1 MREKGREWLWKI
13 YDEAWNQQK
22 ILEELE
28 NDLLVPIY
36 KFKRSTEL
44 RKVQCYLPIISG
56 LLKFL
61 QGWLKKEIET
71 KLLEEQPPFRPSRQT
86 NDNIFIILNLIERK
100 IEETEELLTFIDLRA
115 AFDKMNRISIWN
127 CLKRKVVDLWL
138 TEIEKMKM
146 TVNTDKNKINVKQR
160 REIKWEG
167 ISLKRV
173 SQYKYLGSVIP
184 EDERMEIEITNG
196 K

>member
-1 MREKGREWLWKI
+1 
-13 YDEAWNQQK
+13 
-22 ILEELE
+22 
-28 NDLLVPIY
+28 
-36 KFKRSTEL
+36 
-44 RKVQCYLPIISG
+44 
-56 LLKFL
+56 
-61 QGWLKKEIET
+61 
-71 KLLEEQPPFRPSRQT
+71 
-86 NDNIFIILNLIERK
+86 
-100 IEETEELLTFIDLRA
+100 
-115 AFDKMNRISIWN
+115 
-127 CLKRKVVDLWL
+127 
-138 TEIEKMKM
+138 M